1 MTPPFT
7 EEPDLPTNWTVA
19 TIGDDEIAF
28 ARADAAVTLHA
39 GLTAFEPDTSGLP
52 DQHVWTLSVAVD
64 SGDGDDRTFVGSV
77 PDRAATIRTLTR
89 GCEQVE
95 ALLANPSIRV
105 AAPVLADHLDLRDR
119 ETRDPDVLDGWQ

>member
-7 EEPDLPTNWTVA
+7 EDPDPPSNWTVA

-28 ARADAAVTLHA
+28 ARTDGAVTLHA
-39 GLTAFEPDTSGLP
+39 GLTAFEADTPGLP
-52 DQHVWTLSVAVD
+52 AQHVWTLSVEVD
-64 SGDGDDRTFVGSV
+64 SGDGDDRTFVGSI
-77 PDRAATIRTLTR
+77 PGRPATIRTLTR

-105 AAPVLADHLDLRDR
+105 AAPALADRLDIRDR